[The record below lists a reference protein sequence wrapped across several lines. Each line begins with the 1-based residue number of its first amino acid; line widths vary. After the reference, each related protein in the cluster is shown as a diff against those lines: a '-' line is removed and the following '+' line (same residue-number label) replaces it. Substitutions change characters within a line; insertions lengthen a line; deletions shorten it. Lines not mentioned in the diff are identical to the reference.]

1 MAGMLNMPA
10 PAPKPAQGQ
19 EQPQEQGEGAS
30 ERDPAYDAAI
40 KLAMDALYG
49 AEAARDVAQAIRSAQ
64 DPVEALANTAYEM
77 VQVVDERTEGQ
88 VPDELLVA
96 LASEVLGE
104 VVEIA
109 QAAGVQVGGREIAE
123 AMRAMIL
130 RFVAEQGGDISQ
142 LQQAMGQIDTSEL
155 GALMDKAQAGEAK
168 AQ

>member
-19 EQPQEQGEGAS
+19 EQPQEQGEGAG

-123 AMRAMIL
+123 AMRTMIL

-142 LQQAMGQIDTSEL
+142 LQQAMGQIDTSQL